1 MSMGVVI
8 IMTTMVGKLIYG
20 AGKLVGNTAEYGIG
34 LTGNVLANIAEISGK
49 DKLAVNTKKY
59 STIVSRIVS
68 KTSKVTAAVVA
79 VAVDQTIDTTINVA
93 KYIAENAVESKVRIY
108 GQSQKFYDED
118 KYIDVSYKV
127 LEK

>member
-1 MSMGVVI
+1 MVI
-8 IMTTMVGKLIYG
+8 IMTMVGKVIYG
-20 AGKLVGNTAEYGIG
+20 AGKLVGDTAEQGIKI
-34 LTGNVLANIAEISGK
+34 TGNVIASIAEISGN

-59 STIVSRIVS
+59 STIVSRMVS

-79 VAVDQTIDTTINVA
+79 VVVDQTIDTTVNIA
-93 KYIAENAVESKVRIY
+93 KYIAENAVESNVRIY